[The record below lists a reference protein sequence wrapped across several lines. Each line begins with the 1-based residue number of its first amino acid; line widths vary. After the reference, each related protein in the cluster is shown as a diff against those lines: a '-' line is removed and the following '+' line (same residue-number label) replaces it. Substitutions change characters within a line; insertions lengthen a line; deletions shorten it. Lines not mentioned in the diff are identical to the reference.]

1 MKNLDNV
8 INGDK
13 GDDRVMESSTNIT
26 RSHLNPQYPQYSNPK
41 QDHFYF
47 QQKHQ
52 EQTKSV
58 SIQSNVKSHNLQSPQ
73 HIALLKAST
82 MSPTVAHSSTL
93 PSNINRSSLMSQYQ
107 RNGVATNTTN
117 GSTFSNGN
125 MYKHSSSYSNG
136 KDPNVLNNNFNN
148 SKK

>member
-26 RSHLNPQYPQYSNPK
+26 RSHQNPQYPYSNPK
-41 QDHFYF
+41 QHQDHFYF

-58 SIQSNVKSHNLQSPQ
+58 SIQ
-73 HIALLKAST
+73 
-82 MSPTVAHSSTL
+82 
-93 PSNINRSSLMSQYQ
+93 
-107 RNGVATNTTN
+107 
-117 GSTFSNGN
+117 
-125 MYKHSSSYSNG
+125 
-136 KDPNVLNNNFNN
+136 
-148 SKK
+148 